1 MGHAGS
7 DAEFVYRK
15 MSEIEANEFQDPPLL
30 HSARILLEN
39 NMLNAEQIIDIYNN
53 IENRVVQVA
62 EAAASKP
69 KLATAKQVMASI
81 VPPARKNKH
90 HVEVDDN
97 QRLSLFSH
105 EKHNLNKPQHLAK
118 LLNWGVA

>member
-1 MGHAGS
+1 
-7 DAEFVYRK
+7 
-15 MSEIEANEFQDPPLL
+15 
-30 HSARILLEN
+30 
-39 NMLNAEQIIDIYNN
+39 
-53 IENRVVQVA
+53 
-62 EAAASKP
+62 
-69 KLATAKQVMASI
+69 MASI

-118 LLNWGVA
+118 LLNWALLDLMAEHQNIVMCGEDIGKKKVVCITLRQNCVSALVKTA